1 MQLSTIVTLCLLL
14 AVVHAHKK
22 DWSAKPGRGVFR
34 GLNVVDP
41 PRTVDVDVIDARDF
55 SLNEIIP
62 DIGVSRE
69 CLIILDN
76 LAWLVQTNGFKSLCP
91 RQQFGALIVNF
102 GDKTGSVKDSFN
114 RSCGRIVETN
124 RAPKDLTDTTQHS
137 EMDAMRR
144 LAFTQ
149 GQGQRNNVSFWGP
162 LAVITPGASCPM
174 DASAIRWSN
183 IRWHVASLSI
193 DDLITLNFSQIAIEP
208 DFIFKHTGTD
218 LTSPPAGTINY
229 VNREVNVGRFGYRF
243 IPSNP
248 CPVGCHRPT
257 PGADCTDDVP
267 YVITTNIPDVNF
279 PQAPGGFAL
288 LPTVTVP

>member
-1 MQLSTIVTLCLLL
+1 MKCATIVTLCLLVAIVL
-14 AVVHAHKK
+14 GK
-22 DWSAKPGRGVFR
+22 DFSAKPGHGVFK
-34 GLNVVDP
+34 GFNIVDP
-41 PRTVDVDVIDARDF
+41 PRIVEVDVIDARDF
-55 SLNEIIP
+55 THNEIIP
-62 DIGVSRE
+62 QIGVSRE
-69 CLIILDN
+69 CLIMLDN
-76 LAWLVQTNGFKSLCP
+76 IAWLVQTNGFKSLCP
-91 RQQFGALIVNF
+91 RQQFGALLVNF
-102 GDKTGSVKDSFN
+102 ADKTGSVKDSMG
-114 RSCGRIVETN
+114 RSCGRIVQTN
-124 RAPKDLTDTTQHS
+124 HAPKTLTDTTEHS

-144 LAFTQ
+144 LAYTK
-149 GQGQRNNVSFWGP
+149 GLGQRNNVSFWEP

-208 DFIFKHTGTD
+208 DYIFRHSGSD

-248 CPVGCHRPT
+248 CPVGCHRPS

-267 YVITTNIPDVNF
+267 YVITTNIPDVDY

-288 LPTVTVP
+288 VADPTAP